1 MSRPIALFITLFF
14 FACANRATTQQSP
27 RMERFVVNEESG
39 KSGYYVA
46 IQPTSEKIEG
56 VLFLLSGFGQ
66 HCESI
71 IVESDLET
79 FAADNDLLTV
89 VYSGGDKIYLD
100 EPAEQNLTAAISD
113 VVDRFGVDPEKF
125 VLGGFSAG
133 GVIALRYVQ
142 KCKQSPANYPI
153 KPAGVFMVDSP
164 IDMFFAWDMFQYSIK
179 NSHTEIAF
187 QEADFITKLMIKEHG
202 HPLENIETYRD
213 LSPFSI
219 KEEYGENEIYLK
231 ETAVRAYHDVDI
243 NWRLIN
249 RNQSVVWQ
257 NYVPTS
263 ELINRLLLL
272 GNKQAEFIQTFQTGY
287 RANGQRHPHSWSVV
301 DEEECVKWI
310 QGLLNK

>member
-1 MSRPIALFITLFF
+1 MSRPLAFFIALCL
-14 FACANRATTQQSP
+14 FACARPATTQETA
-27 RMERFVVNEESG
+27 RMEKVVVNEESV

-46 IQPTSEKIEG
+46 IHPNSEKIEG

-66 HCESI
+66 FCESI
-71 IVESDLET
+71 IMESDLET
-79 FAADNDLLTV
+79 VAADNGLLTI
-89 VYSGGDKIYLD
+89 VYSGGEKIYLD
-100 EPAEQNLTAAISD
+100 EPAEQSLTAAISD
-113 VVDRFGVDPEKF
+113 VIDRFNVDRAKF

-142 KCKQSPANYPI
+142 KCKQFPASYPI
-153 KPAGVFMVDSP
+153 SPVGVFMVDSP
-164 IDMFFAWDMFQYSIK
+164 IDVFFAWDMFQYSVK
-179 NSHTEIAF
+179 NPHTEIAF

-202 HPLENIETYRD
+202 NPIENIETYKD

-219 KEEYGENEIYLK
+219 NKEYGENEVHLK

-272 GNKQAEFIQTFQTGY
+272 GNDRAEFIQTFQTGY
-287 RANGQRHPHSWSVV
+287 RANGQRHLHSWSVV
-301 DEEECVKWI
+301 DEDECIKWVK
-310 QGLLNK
+310 GLIAK